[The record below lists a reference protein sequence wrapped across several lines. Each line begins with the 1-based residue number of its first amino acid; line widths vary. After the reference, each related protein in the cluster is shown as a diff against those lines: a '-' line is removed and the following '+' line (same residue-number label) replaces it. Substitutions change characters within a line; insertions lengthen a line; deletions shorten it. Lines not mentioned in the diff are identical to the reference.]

1 MSRIEAKW
9 LLLRSLVAW
18 RRRPYEELR
27 DRIDREDHIEVR
39 GRSGTEYQIEI
50 LILWDD
56 QPEGDIRVLG
66 TIDDGRW
73 RACCPLAYGL
83 LIPSPDRGPGGM
95 SGIS

>member
-9 LLLRSLVAW
+9 LLLRNLVPW

-27 DRIDREDHIEVR
+27 DRIDREDHT
-39 GRSGTEYQIEI
+39 GTEYQVEI
-50 LILWDD
+50 LTLWDD
-56 QPEGDIRVLG
+56 QPDGDIRVLS

-83 LIPSPDRGPGGM
+83 LIPRPDRGPGGM